1 MNASIQLKALVASL
15 ATVAIVGT
23 AMAQGTPPN
32 PAVKNPALG
41 AGQQSSKNTPM
52 GTTGTPGATGGTT
65 TGSSTMGTGTTSG
78 TSGST
83 MTGSSTT
90 GSGSTMGASSSTDT
104 TAATKTTRTMKK
116 SKVRAKRKAAHSDRG

>member
-41 AGQQSSKNTPM
+41 AGQQSTQNTPM
-52 GTTGTPGATGGTT
+52 GTTGTPGVTGGTT

-78 TSGST
+78 ST

-90 GSGSTMGASSSTDT
+90 GSGTTMGASSSTDT
-104 TAATKTTRTMKK
+104 TTATKTTRTMKK
-116 SKVRAKRKAAHSDRG
+116 SKMKAKRKHAAHSDRG